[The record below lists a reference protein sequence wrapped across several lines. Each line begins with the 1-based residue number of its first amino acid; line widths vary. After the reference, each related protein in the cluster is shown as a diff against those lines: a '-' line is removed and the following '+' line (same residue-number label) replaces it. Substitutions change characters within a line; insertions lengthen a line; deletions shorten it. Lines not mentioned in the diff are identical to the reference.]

1 MLSGLQLDKS
11 PPLASLSEVENR
23 SWVHVERVETATG
36 EVLRIEG
43 WVFAEAGPPLER
55 VRVITPE
62 QTRPAIFPIPR
73 PDVAAT
79 FPKARHAEASGF
91 SIQLANPPRAR
102 FKLRLECSG
111 AHENWNT
118 FFETAVAASG
128 TMPTNLENS
137 RPPGTPPASDLPHPG
152 FYLWFDEP
160 LDWTKLAR
168 RFRVSGWCFCRDYS
182 PIEAI
187 RMRVGSR
194 EFPGSYGIFRA
205 DVAAMHEESAATFKS
220 GFEIILEAPRGRTTL
235 VVEVRRGDE
244 HWEEIFSRKIRAPL
258 INLRPVADAQLWKIG
273 DYRTWIRRYDTLSGA
288 DRRDIKTQI
297 AALPKQPLI
306 SILMPVYNPAAAQL
320 REAIE
325 SVRAQLYPHW
335 ELCLVDDASTASH
348 VRQILNRYAKR
359 DPRIKVSFRE
369 RNGGIA
375 AASNDALGLTTGEFV
390 ALVDDDDLLAPAAL
404 YFVALEIGQHPEAQ
418 LLYSDEDKLDIMGRR
433 GNAHFKPDWNPA
445 LFLAQN
451 FFSHLGVFKSGLI
464 KETGFRAGFEG
475 SQDYDL
481 VLRCVEKVAPEQ
493 IRHIPRVLYHWRM
506 SEKSAALNFN
516 AKPHARVAAIKAV
529 TQHLKRRRIAAEVRS
544 SGDEDFR
551 RIRYFLP
558 NDTPPVS
565 ILIPTR
571 DLFELLQPCVESILG
586 KTIYPNF
593 ELVLIDNDS
602 REPESLGFLDQIA
615 REPRVRILRSPGE
628 FNFGRLNNFG
638 VTQADS
644 ELIALLNNDLIVIT
658 PDWLG
663 EMVSQALQPGVGA
676 VGARLLYPDDRIQ
689 HAGVILGG
697 GGVAA
702 HAHKGLPRSNHGYF
716 SRAILVQELSAVT
729 AACMLVRRKAYLEV
743 GGFDEEHLKVAF
755 NDVDFCLRLRQH
767 GYRIIYTPY
776 AEFYHHES
784 ASRGLEDTVRKN
796 QRFEAEI
803 KYMHDTWGETLERD
817 PAYNPNFS
825 LASADFTLAFPPRVS
840 FPWRKQ

>member
-1 MLSGLQLDKS
+1 
-11 PPLASLSEVENR
+11 
-23 SWVHVERVETATG
+23 
-36 EVLRIEG
+36 
-43 WVFAEAGPPLER
+43 
-55 VRVITPE
+55 
-62 QTRPAIFPIPR
+62 
-73 PDVAAT
+73 
-79 FPKARHAEASGF
+79 
-91 SIQLANPPRAR
+91 
-102 FKLRLECSG
+102 
-111 AHENWNT
+111 
-118 FFETAVAASG
+118 
-128 TMPTNLENS
+128 
-137 RPPGTPPASDLPHPG
+137 
-152 FYLWFDEP
+152 
-160 LDWTKLAR
+160 
-168 RFRVSGWCFCRDYS
+168 
-182 PIEAI
+182 
-187 RMRVGSR
+187 
-194 EFPGSYGIFRA
+194 
-205 DVAAMHEESAATFKS
+205 
-220 GFEIILEAPRGRTTL
+220 
-235 VVEVRRGDE
+235 
-244 HWEEIFSRKIRAPL
+244 
-258 INLRPVADAQLWKIG
+258 
-273 DYRTWIRRYDTLSGA
+273 
-288 DRRDIKTQI
+288 
-297 AALPKQPLI
+297 
-306 SILMPVYNPAAAQL
+306 
-320 REAIE
+320 
-325 SVRAQLYPHW
+325 
-335 ELCLVDDASTASH
+335 
-348 VRQILNRYAKR
+348 
-359 DPRIKVSFRE
+359 
-369 RNGGIA
+369 
-375 AASNDALGLTTGEFV
+375 
-390 ALVDDDDLLAPAAL
+390 
-404 YFVALEIGQHPEAQ
+404 
-418 LLYSDEDKLDIMGRR
+418 
-433 GNAHFKPDWNPA
+433 
-445 LFLAQN
+445 
-451 FFSHLGVFKSGLI
+451 
-464 KETGFRAGFEG
+464 
-475 SQDYDL
+475 
-481 VLRCVEKVAPEQ
+481 
-493 IRHIPRVLYHWRM
+493 M

-516 AKPHARVAAIKAV
+516 AKPHARAAAIKAV
-529 TQHLKRRRIAAEVRS
+529 TQHLKRRRIAAEVTS

-558 NDTPPVS
+558 NDKPPVS

-571 DLFELLQPCVESILG
+571 DLLELLQPCVESILG

-644 ELIALLNNDLIVIT
+644 EFIALLNNDLIVIT

>member
-1 MLSGLQLDKS
+1 MRTSDETKIQRRETDSQSKGIQ
-11 PPLASLSEVENR
+11 
-23 SWVHVERVETATG
+23 SWVQITPVATDAGPVVRV
-36 EVLRIEG
+36 EG
-43 WVFAEAGPPLER
+43 WVFGEGER
-55 VRVITPE
+55 LSQVRAVALDT
-62 QTRPAIFPIPR
+62 TWPAIYPIAR
-73 PDVAAT
+73 PDVAEA
-79 FPKARHAEASGF
+79 FPNAAHAEASGF
-91 SIQLANPPRAR
+91 AIQITSPPQKR
-102 FKLRLECSG
+102 FKIRLE
-111 AHENWNT
+111 ARLPKEEW
-118 FFETAVAASG
+118 TAFSRASLAAPAQDVVPKSRG
-128 TMPTNLENS
+128 LPLTNSL
-137 RPPGTPPASDLPHPG
+137 HPG
-152 FYLWFDEP
+152 FSLWFDEP
-160 LDWTKLAR
+160 LDWTRLPR
-168 RFRVSGWCFCRDYS
+168 RFRLSGWCFAKS
-182 PIEAI
+182 GEAIEAI
-187 RMRVGSR
+187 RARIGSH
-194 EFPGSYGIFRA
+194 EYPGSYGIFRA
-205 DVAAMHEESAATFKS
+205 DVAESHREQPGTFKS
-220 GFEIILEAPRGRTTL
+220 GFAIAAEAPRGRAIL
-235 VVEVRRGDE
+235 RLEVRVADGSWVEVVRR
-244 HWEEIFSRKIRAPL
+244 RIRAPL
-258 INLRPVADAQLWKIG
+258 INLRPIADTQLWEIG
-273 DYRTWIRRYDTLSGA
+273 DYDTWIRRYDSLTRA
-288 DRRDIKTQI
+288 DRREIKTQI
-297 AALPKQPLI
+297 DALTARPLI
-306 SILMPVYNPAAAQL
+306 SIVMPVYNPSAPNL
-320 REAIE
+320 RAAIE
-325 SVRAQLYPHW
+325 SVRAQLYPDW
-335 ELCLVDDASTASH
+335 ELCIVDDASTAPH
-348 VRQILNRYAKR
+348 VRQILNRYAQR
-359 DPRIKVSFRE
+359 DVRIKVSFRE
-369 RNGGIA
+369 GNGGIA
-375 AASNDALGLTTGEFV
+375 AASNDALRLTKGEFV
-390 ALVDDDDLLAPAAL
+390 ALLDDDDVLTPTAL

-433 GNAHFKPDWNPA
+433 GNVHFKPDWNPA

-464 KETGFRAGFEG
+464 KEIGFRAGFEG

-493 IRHIPRVLYHWRM
+493 VRHIPRVLYHWRM

-516 AKPHARVAAIKAV
+516 AKPHARAAAINAV
-529 TQHLKRRRIAAEVRS
+529 TQHLERTKIAAEVTS

-558 NDTPPVS
+558 NDKPPVS

-571 DLFELLQPCVESILG
+571 DLLELLQPCVESILG
-586 KTIYPNF
+586 KTMYPNF

-615 REPRVRILRSPGE
+615 REPRVRVLRSPGE

-638 VTQADS
+638 VTQVDS
-644 ELIALLNNDLIVIT
+644 EFIALLNNDLTVIT

-663 EMVSQALQPGVGA
+663 EMISQVLQPRVGA

-729 AACMLVRRKAYLEV
+729 AACMLVKRKAYLEI

-755 NDVDFCLRLRQH
+755 NDVDFCLRLRER
-767 GYRIIYTPY
+767 GYHIVYTPY

-803 KYMHDTWGETLERD
+803 KYMHDTWGETLELD

-840 FPWRKQ
+840 FPWRKP